1 MSVSDVA
8 SRIAQIQGQL
18 ALLNGMGA
26 PRATRAAGTAAFSEA
41 MSGALLGA
49 DALGASAGTLT
60 VPGAGPGASVGV
72 PASRAGSVPGLPN
85 PVLPPGTRTVTGADA
100 PSWVGPLAPAAGGSA
115 TTSTGASS
123 ATQGAAVVA
132 EARKY
137 LGVPYVWGGTDP
149 RNGLDC
155 SGLVQLVYRNLG
167 VDLPRVSYQQATEGR
182 SVPSLA
188 QAKPGDLLA
197 FGSPRV
203 NHIAIYIGD
212 GKMIEAPRP
221 GLQVRVADVYPTPVA
236 IRRVLPD
243 GGVTRAAAAAGG
255 GLPGGVPFA
264 DLFAAAGAR
273 HGVAPTLLAAVAKQE
288 SGFSPTAVS
297 PAGARGLM
305 QIMPAT
311 ARGLGVNPDVPAQ
324 AVDGAARL
332 LSDLI
337 AEFGRVDH
345 ALAAYNAGPG
355 AVHRYGGIPPYR
367 ETQAYVPA
375 VLAHQR
381 ALENA

>member
-1 MSVSDVA
+1 MTVSDVA

-26 PRATRAAGTAAFSEA
+26 QRATRAAGAAAFSEA
-41 MSGALLGA
+41 MSGALLDA
-49 DALGASAGTLT
+49 EALGASAGTLT
-60 VPGAGPGASVGV
+60 LPGA
-72 PASRAGSVPGLPN
+72 AGSTARTGTVPGLPN

-115 TTSTGASS
+115 ATTAGASS
-123 ATQGAAVVA
+123 GTKGAAVVA

-149 RNGLDC
+149 RKGLDC

-167 VDLPRVSYQQATEGR
+167 VDLPRVSYQQATQGR

-188 QAKPGDLLA
+188 QAQPGDLLA

-221 GLQVRVADVYPTPVA
+221 GLKVRVSDVYPTPVA
-236 IRRVLPD
+236 IRRVLPE
-243 GGVTRAAAAAGG
+243 GGVSRASAAAAS
-255 GLPGGVPFA
+255 PGAVPFA

-288 SGFSPTAVS
+288 SGFNPAAVS
-297 PAGARGLM
+297 RAGARGLM

-332 LSDLI
+332 LKDLI
-337 AEFGRVDH
+337 SEFGRVDH

-381 ALENA
+381 ALESA